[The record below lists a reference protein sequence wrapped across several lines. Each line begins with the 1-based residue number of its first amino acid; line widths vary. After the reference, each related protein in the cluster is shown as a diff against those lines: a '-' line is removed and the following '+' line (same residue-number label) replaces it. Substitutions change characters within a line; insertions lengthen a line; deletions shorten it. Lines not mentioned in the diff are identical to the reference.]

1 MGVMNMQQR
10 KSMILSHENS
20 GMNIEEDVS
29 IHIFSVSAAMVGV
42 CLTVIGIIRVVITI
56 GNIQTLADNFLSLD
70 ALLFLFACILSYF
83 SLRKRGV
90 RRLFLLERIADSLF
104 IIALVLMGLVCVL
117 IAYDLT

>member
-1 MGVMNMQQR
+1 MQQR
-10 KSMILSHENS
+10 KSVKIPQENS
-20 GMNIEEDVS
+20 GMNLEEDVS

-70 ALLFLFACILSYF
+70 ALLFLFACILSYL
-83 SLRKRGV
+83 SLRTRGI
-90 RRLFLLERIADSLF
+90 RRLFMLERIADGLF
-104 IIALVLMGLVCVL
+104 IIGLVLMGFVCVL